1 MKVYQCHRCS
11 VAVQHE
17 YCVCVRALLSC
28 RKYKVRRWFSQINEA
43 FRKVSNM
50 PDYGRSISWPEPPP
64 VLKVCEK
71 MRREKGGRREALRE
85 GRGRKVA

>member
-1 MKVYQCHRCS
+1 M
-11 VAVQHE
+11 
-17 YCVCVRALLSC
+17 CVRALLSC

-43 FRKVSNM
+43 FRNVSNM

-71 MRREKGGRREALRE
+71 MRREKGGWWEGGREDGGRREGG
-85 GRGRKVA
+85 GRH